1 MPVFAQTCRK
11 GPIEVKVDD
20 PVSRSIRQ
28 TRTFNSQFNNDFD
41 IDTSTLSNAINS
53 AQKVRQLQTANAE
66 KFLAANS
73 GSDRHPYGGKNMSVL
88 KTTASNTNGSVINGY
103 VTDKGLFK
111 PWSDAET
118 MNASSGKYGCP
129 ITTRPEALP
138 TGFSYNA
145 QNRENDYVGA
155 AFNKDTGSAAAAS
168 GVPQVFLGSL
178 KKKVGTQ
185 GTLLPACG
193 NEGVNVQVVYP
204 SKATGAEYIGAYNIG
219 IPSNTG
225 FEQQPDMEDQPG
237 GRRSTVSYETCLKR
251 AEDKGAPIFAYT
263 GNKCYINPNSLSEAT
278 SAGLGIDLFPCPES
292 VLPQASSNRT
302 YQGGQRL
309 LHFGKDGTLNILN
322 STQPTSNAGNI
333 IYNIGLD
340 SPLPDCDF
348 SQGGNITKISGTWG
362 QNCNSI
368 QKTYRQNQ
376 HLLTWQPHWLGA
388 WIRNSVIQSRGATGV
403 YDIRR

>member
-11 GPIEVKVDD
+11 GPSEVKVDD
-20 PVSRSIRQ
+20 PVSNSIRQ

-53 AQKVRQLQTANAE
+53 AQKVRQLQTANAA

-73 GSDRHPYGGKNMSVL
+73 GSDPHPYGGKNMSVL
-88 KTTASNTNGSVINGY
+88 KKTASNSNGSIINGY

-111 PWSDAET
+111 PWENAET
-118 MNASSGKYGCP
+118 LNASSGKYGCP
-129 ITTRPEALP
+129 ITTQPRALP
-138 TGFSYNA
+138 RGFSYNA
-145 QNRENDYVGA
+145 TLLNDYLGA
-155 AFNKDTGSAAAAS
+155 AFDKAAGSDAAAAEI
-168 GVPQVFLGSL
+168 PQVFLGSL
-178 KKKVGTQ
+178 KKKV

-219 IPSNTG
+219 MPSNTG
-225 FEQQPDMEDQPG
+225 FEQQPDMEDQPD
-237 GRRSTVSYETCLKR
+237 GRKSTVSYETCLRR

-278 SAGLGIDLFPCPES
+278 SAGLGIDLFPCPDS
-292 VLPQASSNRT
+292 VLPTTQAPSNRP
-302 YQGGQRL
+302 YQSGQQL

-322 STQPTSNAGNI
+322 SKQPMSNAGNI

-340 SPLPDCDF
+340 SPLPNCDF
-348 SQGGNITKISGTWG
+348 SQGGAITKISGTWG

-376 HLLTWQPHWLGA
+376 HLLTWQPWWLGA
-388 WIRNSVIQSRGATGV
+388 WIRDSVIKSRGASGV